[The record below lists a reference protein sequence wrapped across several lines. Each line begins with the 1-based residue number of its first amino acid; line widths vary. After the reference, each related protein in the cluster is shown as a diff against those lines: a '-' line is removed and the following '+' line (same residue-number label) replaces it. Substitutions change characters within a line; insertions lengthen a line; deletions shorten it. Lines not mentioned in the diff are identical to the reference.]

1 MPNTALAKIPYPS
14 GSDAPAAA
22 ADMMAIVQALDAK
35 LVLPAVDEADRNA
48 RYAEAPVS
56 TLVVSGESKRV
67 WLKTGSGPTDWHTI
81 YYDTGWVSEGFVV
94 QDGWSLNKIGGRTHG
109 PTTEIRGELVRTGDD
124 LTATNTGH
132 LPDQTLVS
140 VPPQYRPESDELSV
154 LGVARSQRT
163 SGTIELHPSGNVN
176 LLDLHANST
185 IDNGGVLRFSV
196 TFLGV

>member
-1 MPNTALAKIPYPS
+1 MPTTSLAKVPYPS

-56 TLVVSGESKRV
+56 TLVVSGESKRI
-67 WLKTGSGPTDWHTI
+67 WLKIGTGPTDWHTI
-81 YYDTGWVSEGFVV
+81 YYDTGWISEGFVV